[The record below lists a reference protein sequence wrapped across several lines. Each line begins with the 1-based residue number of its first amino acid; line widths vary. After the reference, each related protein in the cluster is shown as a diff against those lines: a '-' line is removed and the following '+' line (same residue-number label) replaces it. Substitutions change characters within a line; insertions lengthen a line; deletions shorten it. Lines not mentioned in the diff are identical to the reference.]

1 MGGLEMKLKNIILS
15 MFLIIALAFT
25 SISANADLALDETV
39 FGSTNPTFGSASQEA
54 SNPLHDDG
62 PKVVKTQGQITIKN
76 IDPNLE
82 LIITSASFQS
92 DETYNLLN
100 DDVKPVT
107 VFTGGVFK
115 LGPNTPSISGDEPS
129 SKAITFEAKIPE
141 DLDAI
146 DINGDVS
153 AFKIGTITINAQ
165 LTNGTIITPL
175 AIPVFMQRENNLEIT
190 DSDAE
195 INNKGKES
203 IDDGDEIKDI
213 KPGDV
218 IEILVEV
225 ESKFDDQTEVDIEN
239 VDLILDC
246 STNDALDIDDENL
259 DIGDISPEDTESDTF
274 NINVEDDAEDGD
286 VGCTIL
292 ARGVDQNGALMGQ
305 SLDFDINV
313 ERESHDIQI
322 QLPVTTLPQAITCDD
337 SSLQMT
343 VNFINLG
350 KSDEDEV
357 TVEVTSADL
366 VYQERRSNIELDE
379 DDSETEIFDV
389 PLTKLTGKTPITF
402 TIRTFY
408 DNVKSSDT
416 ETLLVENTCTSATP
430 SNNDD
435 NQGSSTP
442 KPVVGKGTIILEE
455 GVITTTVNKFNSV
468 AVQVTNN
475 DKMPIDFEVS
485 LSDITDFATASS
497 PKVVRLS
504 PGQTSTIFLNF
515 KTKPEIEA
523 GTYTGTVTLKS
534 GGQLVETQL
543 FNVETTGDGE
553 DKSTSTGGIDT
564 TKLFW
569 IIGDIILVIVAIF
582 FIRLIFTGGKR
593 KDEKKKMADYEAQVK
608 RKR

>member
-25 SISANADLALDETV
+25 SISASAALELGEPI

-62 PKVVKTQGQITIKN
+62 PKIVKTQGQITIKN
-76 IDPNLE
+76 LE
-82 LIITSASFQS
+82 TTNGLKDFSVSFQS
-92 DETYNLLN
+92 DGTYNLLN
-100 DDVKPVT
+100 TDIVAIT
-107 VFTGGVFK
+107 T
-115 LGPNTPSISGDEPS
+115 LGPSAGAFTLGKSGETN
-129 SKAITFEAKIPE
+129 ATGTITFEAKIPE

-146 DINGDVS
+146 DSNGDTS
-153 AFKIGTITINAQ
+153 AFKVGTLTITAIEDKAGGA
-165 LTNGTIITPL
+165 TVTK